1 MRRLPPIA
9 PRQAPANRLPTAPNC
24 PPTSSLPCVQMDR
37 PTTRSSP
44 DQKYNKRQQTMHA
57 LLHDIWY
64 YLGRY
69 VSEWR
74 AVAAVPLLRAKLQE
88 LVDSGEEP
96 NHELVANTL

>member
-1 MRRLPPIA
+1 
-9 PRQAPANRLPTAPNC
+9 
-24 PPTSSLPCVQMDR
+24 
-37 PTTRSSP
+37 
-44 DQKYNKRQQTMHA
+44 MHA
-57 LLHDIWY
+57 LLHDRWY